1 MLRRVGACSPLPIRH
16 FSGPPLK
23 RYSGLRNWP
32 QLVWQIRVPALA
44 KLFGGILGVAL
55 SLTHIHPNTLV
66 TVAPPLA
73 VGAFFANKRL
83 NHMRYMHALGLVRP
97 TNSAEWDEQGRIFR
111 IWNYDER
118 SVANVARGLN
128 SQYEHFQ
135 AQILEL
141 LERKLVDYAIEQDE
155 NRALKLV
162 KLFLDE
168 NGQLVVHLGERFE
181 TFVSS
186 QAEVI
191 GPDGTERFSEFRAL
205 SVAIYSS
212 KSVQKRKRLG
222 VAEVTLLSVPE
233 TELESVGYT
242 DFRVSIKIVPYE
254 LWGKPEVV
262 ETGTEIISA
271 ESFKNETN

>member
-1 MLRRVGACSPLPIRH
+1 MLRRVGVYTSLPTRH

-32 QLVWQIRVPALA
+32 QLVWQAKVPALA

-55 SLTHIHPNTLV
+55 LLTHIHPNTLV
-66 TVAPPLA
+66 TVTPPLA
-73 VGAFFANKRL
+73 VGVFFANKRL
-83 NHMRYMHALGLVRP
+83 NHTRYMSALRLVRP
-97 TNSAEWDEQGRIFR
+97 INSTEWDYQGRIFR

-141 LERKLVDYAIEQDE
+141 LERKLVDYAIEQDDS
-155 NRALKLV
+155 RALKLV

-168 NGQLVVHLGERFE
+168 NGQLAVHLGERFE
-181 TFVSS
+181 SFVSS

-191 GPDGTERFSEFRAL
+191 GPDGTERFSEFRCL

-212 KSVQKRKRLG
+212 RSVQKRRRLG

-233 TELESVGYT
+233 IELESVNYT

-254 LWGKPEVV
+254 IWGKIEVV
-262 ETGTEIISA
+262 ETGTEIVFA
-271 ESFKNETN
+271 ESLKNEPN